1 MAAAWRAK
9 ELNVNTSNRLAGK
22 RIIVTGGASGL
33 GAALVRSYLAE
44 GAHVVSFYRRQNG
57 DALLKSLA
65 SDIAERVHFVACDI
79 SQKDQVDAATAAA
92 VDRMG
97 GLDVLVNSAGIAPN
111 PPGPAEHIE
120 LKTWEEVF
128 AVNSRGTF
136 LTNVAVFPYMRDRG
150 GRILNIAS
158 GAGVFGF
165 TGKAHYSASKG
176 AVIAWTRCIAK
187 EWAKYRIT
195 VNAILPC
202 IITPLAMQTRSCF
215 SPDEL
220 ATHLEYLRRT
230 IPLGGDLGD
239 AERDFVPYMVFLAGD
254 GANFVTGQ
262 MISIDGGMTM
272 VR

>member
-1 MAAAWRAK
+1 MVA
-9 ELNVNTSNRLAGK
+9 ELRGPELHTNTSNRLAGK

-33 GAALVRSYLAE
+33 GAALVRSYVAE
-44 GAHVVSFYRRQNG
+44 GAYVVSFYRRQSG
-57 DALLKSLA
+57 DALLKSLHP
-65 SDIAERVHFVACDI
+65 DFAERVHFVACDV

-120 LKTWEEVF
+120 LSTWEEVF
-128 AVNSRGTF
+128 AVNARGTF
-136 LTNVAVFPYMRDRG
+136 LTNVAAFPHMRDRG

-165 TGKAHYSASKG
+165 EGKAHYSASKG
-176 AVIAWTRCIAK
+176 AVIAWTRCVAK

-202 IITPLAMQTRSCF
+202 IITPLALQTRSCF
-215 SPDEL
+215 SPDAL
-220 ATHLEYLRRT
+220 KAHHEYLRRT

-254 GANFVTGQ
+254 GASFVTGQ